1 MTGRSPSRLQPDL
14 PPMPAFPDFYRA
26 INGRMPFP
34 WQARLAS
41 IVGTDARW
49 PAEVCV
55 PTGLGKT
62 ACLEVALWW
71 LASEAHL
78 DSSMR
83 RAPTRIWWV
92 VNRCLLV
99 DATAE
104 HAEYLASALRRPD
117 RLDGEGATGIVADV
131 AHRLRSLSARDFP
144 APLDVIRLRGGVSPD
159 LPTDPSCPTVLL
171 CTLPMYGSRLLFRG
185 YGSRLRSVDAAM
197 AGTDSLVL
205 LDEAHLAPHLARLIP
220 TLVECAPAACDVLPA
235 GRSRPVQVSLTATGF
250 QEPGSRL
257 DLDEEDLRHPV
268 VSQRL
273 GAAKSLELRNL
284 AAASLRPKADQGS
297 RLLADAVHELVREAA
312 GPASFLVFANTPDT
326 ARKAFDR
333 LCRTKADS
341 RTEVLLLTGRM
352 RKREAQE
359 MRDRLLDPVHG
370 MAATREV
377 GIARERHLVVVATQT
392 LEIGAD
398 LDAEYLVTE
407 QCGVRALTQR
417 LGRLNRFGRHPRA
430 RAIYLHLPPP
440 SDGETVA
447 GKSDWPVY
455 GAEPQMVLKRLEM
468 ARGADGRVF
477 LPPGRIAEV
486 LGAPSDD
493 PGQVPEVMPEIL
505 REWTKT
511 TVPPKGEAPVEPYFD
526 GLAAPRYSVSLIW
539 RVHVP
544 GDGGRLWPRATDR
557 ESISVPISE
566 VRDALRDDE
575 DICRL
580 ASDGVTV
587 ERADGASALTPNDCI
602 VLPSD
607 RGLLDEFGWNPKA
620 CEPVVDVSLA
630 GKGLPL
636 DPAALERLCGVTKL
650 DSQIER
656 ATGHMRDVDEPDQAD
671 RDEAAAAILEAVRAA
686 PEPLGWHAKGW
697 KEFVASLT
705 SQVVNSRHEVA
716 RLQVA
721 RPIAETRVDEF
732 DEHSIAVETQDLDSH
747 GQAVAERAR
756 SIADCIG
763 VPDELRD
770 AVALAGRYHDIGK
783 SDLRFQQWLDPD
795 GTADSPVAKSNV
807 PRHLWESR
815 RRDSGWPAGGRH
827 EALSA
832 RLACARIDA
841 QRDLLV
847 SDELS
852 DLLIHLVIS
861 HHGKG
866 RPLVAPVRDE
876 TGRTLFS
883 ELKGVNVEA
892 PASLEQVDWDQP
904 GRFWRLNRCFG
915 PWGLALL
922 ESIVIRANHAMSGG
936 DPTGTEANSCRK

>member
-1 MTGRSPSRLQPDL
+1 MTGRSPSQLQHDL

-49 PAEVCV
+49 PAEVGV

-62 ACLEVALWW
+62 GCLEIALWW

-92 VNRCLLV
+92 VNRHLLV
-99 DATAE
+99 DATAV
-104 HAEYLASALRRPD
+104 HAEYLACALRRPD
-117 RLDGEGATGIVADV
+117 TLDGEGATGIASNV
-131 AHRLRSLSARDFP
+131 AHRLRSLSVGHAA
-144 APLDVIRLRGGVSPD
+144 APLDVIRLRGGVSPEM
-159 LPTDPSCPTVLL
+159 PNDPSCPTVLL
-171 CTLPMYGSRLLFRG
+171 CTLPMYCSRLLFRG

-205 LDEAHLAPHLARLIP
+205 LDEAHLATHLTRLIP
-220 TLVECAPAACDVLPA
+220 ALAECAPAASDVLPA
-235 GRSRPVQVSLTATGF
+235 WRSRPVQVSLTATGN
-250 QEPGSRL
+250 QEPVSRL
-257 DLDEEDLRHPV
+257 DLDEEDLRHPDV
-268 VSQRL
+268 RQRL

-284 AAASLRPKADQGS
+284 ATGSSRPKSDQVS
-297 RLLADAVHELVREAA
+297 RLLADAAHELVRKAA
-312 GPASFLVFANTPDT
+312 DPASFLVFANTPDT
-326 ARKAFDR
+326 AREAFGR
-333 LCRTKADS
+333 LCRKVGNS
-341 RTEVLLLTGRM
+341 GTEVLLLTEWM
-352 RKREAQE
+352 REREAQE
-359 MRDRLLDPVHG
+359 MRNRLLDSVHG
-370 MAATREV
+370 MAAMREA
-377 GIARERHLVVVATQT
+377 GIGRKRHLVVVATQT
-392 LEIGAD
+392 LEVGAD
-398 LDAEYLVTE
+398 LDVEYLVTE

-417 LGRLNRFGRHPRA
+417 LGRLNRLGRHPRA

-440 SDGETVA
+440 SDGENDV
-447 GKSDWPVY
+447 GKADWPVY
-455 GAEPQMVLKRLEM
+455 GAEPQMVMKRLEK
-468 ARGADGRVF
+468 ACGADGRVA
-477 LPPGRIAEV
+477 LPPGRIAEI

-493 PGQVPEVMPEIL
+493 PGLVPDVMPEIL

-511 TVPPKGEAPVEPYFD
+511 TVPPDGEAPVEPYFD
-526 GLAAPRYSVSLIW
+526 GLATPRYNVSLIW

-566 VRDALRDDE
+566 VREALRDDE

-587 ERADGASALTPNDCI
+587 EQADGVGALTPNDCI

-607 RGLLDEFGWNPKA
+607 RGLLDEFGWNPQA
-620 CEPVVDVSLA
+620 CEPVVDVSLT
-630 GKGLPL
+630 GKGVPL
-636 DPAALERLCGVTKL
+636 DPVAIERLCGVTNL
-650 DSQIER
+650 HSLIER
-656 ATGHMRDVDEPDQAD
+656 ATGQMRDEDGPDQAD
-671 RDEAAAAILEAVRAA
+671 RGEAAAEILEAVRAA

-697 KEFVASLT
+697 NNFVGSLT
-705 SQVVNSRHEVA
+705 AQVVNSRHEVA

-747 GQAVAERAR
+747 GQAVAERAH
-756 SIADCIG
+756 SIAKRIG
-763 VPDELRD
+763 IPDDLGD
-770 AVALAGRYHDIGK
+770 TVALAGRFHDIGK
-783 SDLRFQQWLDPD
+783 SDLRFQRWLDPD

-815 RRDSGWPAGGRH
+815 RQDSGWPKGGRH

-832 RLACARIDA
+832 RLACARLGA
-841 QRDLLV
+841 QRDLLG
-847 SDELS
+847 SDHLS

-866 RPLVAPVRDE
+866 RPLVTPVRDE
-876 TGRTLFS
+876 TAQMLFS
-883 ELKGVNVEA
+883 ELEGVNVEA
-892 PASLEQVDWDQP
+892 PASLELVDWDQP
-904 GRFWRLNRCFG
+904 ARFWRLNRCFG

-922 ESIVIRANHAMSGG
+922 ESIVIRADHAVSGG
-936 DPTGTEANSCRK
+936 DPTEAEADSCER